1 MGAGAGLVA
10 STGAAGPA
18 QPAHKRR
25 RYDNGSTTTTTTN
38 QAGAAA
44 VPLASTHVPSL
55 SLGQAGSDEDEE
67 DVVMIDTMAIPSQ
80 LSYDV
85 EEKAGHITTGGL
97 RTYKCL
103 PPLLPPSSDSDMDPD
118 LLSLLAEMHSHY
130 RRSHHLQ
137 SSHAMCQSISQPC
150 IQHL

>member
-25 RYDNGSTTTTTTN
+25 RYDNGSTTTTTN

-97 RTYKCL
+97 CTYTCL
-103 PPLLPPSSDSDMDPD
+103 SLLLPPSSDSDMDPD
-118 LLSLLAEMHSHY
+118 LLSLLAEMHS
-130 RRSHHLQ
+130 
-137 SSHAMCQSISQPC
+137 I
-150 IQHL
+150 